1 MREGAGAGVGAG
13 GSVGSAGPVDPRE
26 TGRPASGVEGRP
38 AEGSSP
44 AAEMWHQIRRGRR
57 PDPDVL
63 AAVAATDLAV
73 VGSGGAQAVRDA
85 LAVSLLGAGLLE
97 PLLGEDGVTD
107 VAVNGDGSVWADHGH
122 GMHQVD
128 LDLGDAAAVRR
139 LVVRLAG
146 LAGRRLDETAPYVD
160 GLLPSGVRLHAVLP
174 PIVADGPHLT
184 LRVPSRTTMSLA
196 DLTGRGLVPAPLA
209 EVLRAVVHR
218 RVAFLVSGGTG
229 AGKTTLLGALL
240 AEAPASERVVVVE
253 DVRELRVDRPQL
265 VSLEAR
271 PPNVEGAG
279 EITLTA
285 LVRQALRMRPDRL
298 VLGEA
303 RGPEVRELLTA
314 LNTGH
319 DGGCGTVHANS
330 AADVVSRFEA
340 LGALAGLDPPAVHA
354 QLVSAVDVLIH
365 LTRREVGGRVAREVS
380 AIAVLTRGDHGRPE
394 VRDALVARAGDVR
407 PGPGWPHLRQLLDL
421 EVEPPT

>member
-1 MREGAGAGVGAG
+1 VTASRGAERALGTEPLH
-13 GSVGSAGPVDPRE
+13 SGPP
-26 TGRPASGVEGRP
+26 
-38 AEGSSP
+38 SP
-44 AAEMWHQIRRGRR
+44 AVEVWDHIRRGRR

-63 AAVAATDLAV
+63 AAVAAADLAV

-85 LAVSLLGAGLLE
+85 LTVSLLGAGPLE
-97 PLLGEDGVTD
+97 PLLHEDGVTD
-107 VAVNGDGSVWADHGH
+107 VAVNGDGSVWADRGH
-122 GMHQVD
+122 GMRRVE
-128 LDLGDAAAVRR
+128 LDLGDATAVRR

-184 LRVPSRTTMSLA
+184 LRVPSRHALSLD
-196 DLTGRGLVPAPLA
+196 DLATRGMVPSALL

-240 AEAPASERVVVVE
+240 AEAAATERVVVVE
-253 DVRELRVDRPQL
+253 DVRELRVDRAQL

-279 EITLTA
+279 EITLTT

-319 DGGCGTVHANS
+319 EGGCGTVHANS
-330 AADVVSRFEA
+330 AADVVARFEA
-340 LGALAGLDPPAVHA
+340 LGALAGLGPPAVHA
-354 QLVSAVDVLIH
+354 QLVSALDVLVH
-365 LTRREVGGRVAREVS
+365 LTRREVGGRVVREVS
-380 AIAVLTRGDHGRPE
+380 AVAVLTRGDEGRPNVSEALE
-394 VRDALVARAGDVR
+394 VCSGEVR
-407 PGPGWPHLRQLLDL
+407 PGPGWPRLRELLDL
-421 EVEPPT
+421 GPEPRT